1 MPTPLPL
8 VPLVML
14 NLLGLAGIIV
24 WHLQG
29 RGRPNARLV
38 VQIIFFA
45 AMTAALLAAQV
56 APFRFE
62 RIHEEVFARFLVDC
76 GKVLWWTHLAW
87 AVIGFT
93 RIYIVLDKRP
103 REARLIQDLLVAVV
117 YLGTTLSMMAFVFGM
132 PIGTLLATSGVVAII
147 LGLALQNT
155 LSDVFSGIALTI
167 GRPYVLGDW
176 ILLADGTEGRVVAS
190 NWRATCILTSAN
202 NLIVLPNSVLA
213 KLGLTNF
220 SRPTETHQIKLPI
233 RISPTLPPS
242 ESMEVLSLALDS
254 CKLISREAPPTVA
267 LKKMDGMGIDVEL
280 LFYVSTP
287 GERVAACNEVID
299 AVFRHCAENGVSLAM
314 PAGSYVFGTQS
325 PIGSH
330 LTPTMLSARELLRAV
345 PAFAGLPLDER
356 NALGSQATTRQFPA
370 GATIVTENE
379 TFSSLMIIQSGI
391 VCKRWNGKD
400 IERLYP
406 GEIFGA
412 RSLLSDTPES
422 GSFEALTEISISVIA
437 KEALDKV
444 IGSHPQLAKDLAS
457 RLSRTISD
465 EQSDTDT
472 PLSQTEKTPVLWA
485 MTNG

>member
-1 MPTPLPL
+1 MPTTLPL

-45 AMTAALLAAQV
+45 AMTATLLAAQV

-62 RIHEEVFARFLVDC
+62 RIHEGAFARFLVDC

-117 YLGTTLSMMAFVFGM
+117 YLGTTLSMMAFVFGV

-233 RISPTLPPS
+233 RIAATRPPGV
-242 ESMEVLSLALDS
+242 SMEVLRLALDN
-254 CKLISREAPPTVA
+254 CKVISKEVPPTVA
-267 LKKMDGMGIDVEL
+267 LKDMDAMGIDVEL
-280 LFYVSTP
+280 LFYVSSP

-299 AVFRHCAENGVSLAM
+299 VIYRHCAENGVSLAM
-314 PAGSYVFGTQS
+314 PAGSYVFGPQS
-325 PIGSH
+325 SNGCP
-330 LTPTMLSARELLRAV
+330 LTPTMLSPRELLQAV
-345 PAFAGLPLDER
+345 PVLAALPPNER
-356 NALGSQATTRQFPA
+356 KAIISQATTRQFPL
-370 GATIVTENE
+370 GATIVAENE
-379 TFSSLMIIQSGI
+379 TFSSLMIIQSGV
-391 VCKRWNGKD
+391 VCRRRNGKD

-406 GEIFGA
+406 GETLGA
-412 RSLLSDTPES
+412 RGLLSDTPES
-422 GSFEALTEISISVIA
+422 GSFEALTEVSISVIA
-437 KEALDKV
+437 KEALDNV
-444 IGSHPQLAKDLAS
+444 IGSHPEFAEDLAS
-457 RLSRTISD
+457 RLSRAISD
-465 EQSDTDT
+465 EQSAADA
-472 PLSQTEKTPVLWA
+472 PPPQTGKAPVLWA
-485 MTNG
+485 MPNG

>member
-1 MPTPLPL
+1 MATNLPSLPL
-8 VPLVML
+8 VVL

-45 AMTAALLAAQV
+45 AMTATLVAAQV

-62 RIHEEVFARFLVDC
+62 RIHQEASTRFLVDC
-76 GKVLWWTHLAW
+76 AKVLWWTHLAW

-103 REARLIQDLLVAVV
+103 REARLIQDLLIAVV
-117 YLGTTLSMMAFVFGM
+117 YLSTALSIMAFVFGV

-167 GRPYVLGDW
+167 GRPYVLGEW

-233 RISPTLPPS
+233 RIAPTLPPGTL
-242 ESMEVLSLALDS
+242 MEVLRLALDN
-254 CKLISREAPPTVA
+254 CNLISKEVPPTVS
-267 LKKMDGMGIDVEL
+267 LKKMDAIGIDVEL
-280 LFYVSTP
+280 LFYVSGP
-287 GERVAACNEVID
+287 GERIAACNEVID
-299 AVFRHCAENGVSLAM
+299 VVFRHCKANGVALAM
-314 PAGSYVFGTQS
+314 PAGSYMIGTES
-325 PIGSH
+325 LFDDH
-330 LTPTMLSARELLRAV
+330 LAPTMLSPRELLQAMPV
-345 PAFAGLPLDER
+345 FAALSPSER
-356 NALGSQATTRQFPA
+356 NAVVSQASTRQFPA
-370 GATIVTENE
+370 GTIIAAESE
-379 TFSSLMIIQSGI
+379 TFSSLMIIQSGV
-391 VCKRWNGKD
+391 VCRRRNGKNVA
-400 IERLYP
+400 RLSP
-406 GEIFGA
+406 GDFFGEYG
-412 RSLLSDTPES
+412 LLTGTPE
-422 GSFEALTEISISVIA
+422 GGTFEAVTGVSVYVIG
-437 KEALDKV
+437 KEALDSI
-444 IGSHPQLAKDLAS
+444 IGSRPELAEDLAS
-457 RLSRTISD
+457 RLNKPMSGEHAGADARVRQIAKGPAFWSIS
-465 EQSDTDT
+465 
-472 PLSQTEKTPVLWA
+472 
-485 MTNG
+485 NG